1 MSSDSIPS
9 SWQFHTLWRDAE
21 FTLYRVSAQ
30 EGERPKL
37 ARAPSEDLPD
47 AAGLARLEHEYALRD
62 KLDPQWAVC
71 PLALTR
77 KDGRPMLLLADP
89 GGEPLDNLLGAPMA
103 PGQFLPI
110 ACALAAAL
118 AQLHQR
124 GIVHKDIKPANAVV
138 DVDGGAARWTG
149 FGIAS
154 VQPRERQPLARPEDV
169 AGTLAY
175 MAPEQTGRM
184 NRSIDLR
191 SDLYGLGV
199 SCYRMLT
206 GELPFTATDPM
217 ELFHCHLAR
226 EATPPAE
233 RVPGLPAALSAIVMK
248 LLAKAAEERYQ
259 TASGLDADLRHCLSQ
274 WRAQGRID
282 AFPLGAHDASA
293 ELLIPEKL
301 YGREAQ
307 TGALVAAFERVATGG
322 APELVLVSGYA
333 GVGKSALVGELH
345 KVLVP
350 RRAMFA
356 TGKFDRYQRDIPYG
370 TLSQACRALV
380 QQLLG
385 RSEADVAQW
394 REALQA
400 ALGAN
405 GQLVVKLVPEL
416 ELLIGPQPPVHEL
429 PQQDAHHRFQS
440 VVLRFLGVFAQA
452 QHPLVLFLD
461 DLQWLDTAT
470 LELLEQLLTQPELR
484 HLLLIGAY
492 RDNEV
497 DALHPLMRTLE
508 AMRRTRQESRQA
520 AGQTPRETPRHDI
533 VLAPLAL
540 DDVAHLLA
548 DALHSAREAVAPL
561 AALVHA
567 KTDGNPFFT
576 IQFIAALADEGLLA
590 FDPAGVCW
598 RWDIARI
605 RAKGY
610 TDNVADLMLGKLHRL
625 APAAQALLTLLAC
638 LGSKASTA
646 DLALLHD
653 AAPAAVHAA
662 LAEAVRSGCVFR
674 SEDGY
679 VFLHDRVREA
689 AYSLVAPG
697 ERAVQH
703 LRIGRLLAAR
713 APPRALEQH
722 IFEIANQFNRG
733 AGLIDTV
740 EERERLAELNLMAG
754 RRAQEATAYA
764 AALGFLAAG
773 CALLA
778 PDSWERRYPLN
789 FALALHL
796 AECEY
801 LTGDLASA
809 EQRLSQLGER
819 AANRADLAAVTCA
832 RVNLF
837 TTLDRSDRAVEAG
850 LDYLRRVGLPWTPH
864 PAPDQVEREFARI
877 WQQVGERPI
886 EELVDLPL
894 MRNPD
899 EQATMDVLTTILP
912 PALFTDENLLGMVVG
927 RIANLSLE
935 HGHSDGSSLGY
946 CWLGMFLGP
955 RFGDYQ
961 AGFRFAKLGLDLV
974 DQHGLGRFK
983 ARVYVHFGN
992 VVTPWSQPFQSG
1004 RAWVRRA
1011 FDVAN
1016 ENGDLTFALYS
1027 CNHLVSN
1034 LLACGEALE
1043 EVEREAGHGLEF
1055 ARAAGFGLVVDILTG
1070 QLQLIRALRGA
1081 TDDFASLNGA
1091 GFDEPRFEAHLEADP
1106 RLAIAACWYWIRKLQ
1121 ARYFA
1126 GDYAAAVAAA
1136 GKAEPL
1142 LWTSPSHIEVAE
1154 YHFYAA
1160 LARAAHYEQASR
1172 EERAR
1177 HLTALDAHRR
1187 QLEEWRR
1194 SCPENFANRAALVG
1208 AELAR
1213 IEGHELDAM
1222 RLYEQ
1227 AVRSARDHGL
1237 VHNEALAY
1245 ERAAAFYR
1253 ARGFELVADTYLR
1266 QAHDGYARWG
1276 AAGKL
1281 RQLEARHG
1289 QLQAGPEAPPAAPLA
1304 QLDML
1309 SVAKATQAI
1318 SGRIVLD
1325 ELVDTLMR
1333 IVLENA
1339 GAQSGALLLVR
1350 DGQLALV
1357 ADTQVAQQDVQVR
1370 LHREAGQADMDL
1382 PETILN
1388 YVRRSGET
1396 VLLADAAAMHPYAGD
1411 AYFSRHRPKSVLC
1424 LPIVRQGALIGLLYL
1439 ENSLLTHAFT
1449 PARVTVL
1456 ELLAC
1461 QAAISLENAQL
1472 YTDLREREARIRRL
1486 VEANIIGIFFWDVR
1500 GGISDANDAFL
1511 DMLGYSRADLAA
1523 GKLSWSGV
1531 TPSEYG
1537 ELDRLKVTQLSTV
1550 GTCTQYEKEFIRKD
1564 GTRMPA
1570 LVGGTLLEGSREQGL
1585 AFVLDLTERRQAEA
1599 ERAAR
1604 KSADA
1609 ANAAKSAFLSSMS
1622 HELRSPL
1629 NTLLGFARLMER
1641 RPALPDETR
1650 ADLAIILRSGEH
1662 LRALINQVLDLAKI
1676 EAGRLVLDITDFD
1689 LHAVLDEL
1697 EDMFAFKAEA
1707 RGLSL
1712 RFALEGVPQFVRGDT
1727 LKLRQVLINL
1737 LDNALKFTE
1746 HGEVVLRVHPEP
1758 GDGRL
1763 AFAVADTGIGI
1774 VAAELGQLGTAFV
1787 RAGGAQRE
1795 GTGLGLAISR
1805 NFVHLMGGELRLAS
1819 EPGHGTCASFSVDLP
1834 PVSAEAASPDPLPR
1848 RVVALAAGQPRYRVM
1863 VVDDRAEARQ
1873 LLRRLLAPLGFE
1885 VREACDGRQAV
1896 ELWRAW
1902 PAHLIWMDMRMPVMD
1917 GRAATRCIKAS
1928 PNGGATVI
1936 IALTASSFEDERADI
1951 LAAGCDDFLRKPF
1964 HESDLFALMQ
1974 KHLGVTFVHQEEGE
1988 GGAAAP
1994 KLDAGALAVLP
2005 AAQRLALE
2013 QGLVQLDTAAVEA
2026 VIAEVGDPSLARAL
2040 ATLASEFQY
2049 TQILRLLQGENL
2061 KELP

>member
-1 MSSDSIPS
+1 MASNSIPS
-9 SWQFHTLWRDAE
+9 SWQFDTVWRDAE
-21 FTLYRVSAQ
+21 YTLHRVRAPD
-30 EGERPKL
+30 GAKPKL
-37 ARAPSEDLPD
+37 ARTLISDAPG
-47 AAGLARLEHEYALRD
+47 AAGLTRLEHEYALRE

-71 PLALTR
+71 PLALMR
-77 KDGRPMLLLADP
+77 KDDRPLLLLADP
-89 GGEPLDNLLGAPMA
+89 GGEPLDNLLGAPME
-103 PGQFLPI
+103 PGLFLRI
-110 ACALAAAL
+110 ASALAAAL

-124 GIVHKDIKPANAVV
+124 GIVHKDIKPANAL
-138 DVDGGAARWTG
+138 VDGDAGTARWMG
-149 FGIAS
+149 FGVAI

-184 NRSIDLR
+184 NRSIDAR

-199 SCYRMLT
+199 TFYRMLT

-226 EATPPAE
+226 QATPPAG
-233 RVPGLPAALSAIVMK
+233 RVPGLPDPLSAIVMK
-248 LLAKAAEERYQ
+248 LLSKAAEERYQ
-259 TASGLDADLRHCLSQ
+259 SAAGLDADLRHCLSQ
-274 WRAQGRID
+274 WRAQGRVD
-282 AFPLGAHDASA
+282 PFPLGAHDASA
-293 ELLIPEKL
+293 QLLIPEKL
-301 YGREAQ
+301 YGREARID
-307 TGALVAAFERVATGG
+307 ALMAAFERVATGG

-333 GVGKSALVGELH
+333 GIGKSSLVGELH

-350 RRAMFA
+350 RRALFA
-356 TGKFDRYQRDIPYG
+356 TGKFDQYQRDIPYA
-370 TLSQACRALV
+370 TLTQAFRALV
-380 QQLLG
+380 HQLLG
-385 RSEADVAQW
+385 RSETELARW
-394 REALQA
+394 RGTLQA
-400 ALGAN
+400 ALGVN

-416 ELLIGPQPPVHEL
+416 ELLIGPQPPVQEL
-429 PQQDAHHRFQS
+429 PQQDAHRRFQT
-440 VVLRFLGVFAQA
+440 VVLRFLGVFAQPR
-452 QHPLVLFLD
+452 HPLVLFLD

-470 LELLEQLLTQPELR
+470 LELLEQLVTQPELR
-484 HLLLIGAY
+484 YLLLIGAY

-497 DALHPLMRTLE
+497 DQLHPLMRTLD
-508 AMRRTRQESRQA
+508 AMRR
-520 AGQTPRETPRHDI
+520 AGQVPRHDI

-540 DDVAHLLA
+540 GDVAQLLA
-548 DALHSAREAVAPL
+548 DTLHCARQPVEPL

-590 FDPAGVCW
+590 FDPAGACW
-598 RWDIARI
+598 RWDVARI

-610 TDNVADLMLGKLHRL
+610 TDNVVDLMLGKLHRL
-625 APAAQALLTLLAC
+625 APATQALLTLLAC
-638 LGSKASTA
+638 LGSGAATA
-646 DLALLHD
+646 DLSLLHG
-653 AAPAAVHAA
+653 AAPAAIHAT
-662 LAEAVRSGCVFR
+662 LAEALRSGCVFR
-674 SEDGY
+674 SEDSY
-679 VFLHDRVREA
+679 VFVHDRVREA

-713 APPRALEQH
+713 TPPQELEQH

-733 AGLIDTV
+733 AGLIDTL

-754 RRAQEATAYA
+754 RRAQDATAYA
-764 AALGFLAAG
+764 AALGFLRAG

-778 PDSWERRYPLN
+778 PDSWERRYPLR

-801 LTGDLASA
+801 LTGDLAAA
-809 EQRLSQLGER
+809 EQGLSLLGER
-819 AANRADLAAVTCA
+819 AASRADLAAVTCA
-832 RVNLF
+832 RVNLY

-850 LDYLRRVGLPWTPH
+850 LDYLRRVGVPWAPH
-864 PAPDQVEREFARI
+864 PAPDEVQREFARI
-877 WQQVGERPI
+877 WRQVGDRPI
-886 EELVDLPL
+886 EELVDLPP
-894 MRNPD
+894 MRDPD
-899 EQATMDVLTTILP
+899 QQATMDVLTTILP

-946 CWLGMFLGP
+946 SWLGMFLGP

-974 DQHGLGRFK
+974 EQRGLGRFK

-992 VVTPWSQPFQSG
+992 VVAPWSQPFQSG

-1016 ENGDLTFALYS
+1016 DNGDLTFALYS
-1027 CNHLVSN
+1027 CNHLVTN
-1034 LLACGEALE
+1034 LLACGEPLE
-1043 EVEREAGHGLEF
+1043 EIQREAEHGLEF
-1055 ARAAGFGLVVDILTG
+1055 ARKARFGLVFDILTG
-1070 QLQLIRALRGA
+1070 QSQLIRALRGV
-1081 TDDFASLNGA
+1081 TPDFASLNDA
-1091 GFDEPRFEAHLEADP
+1091 GFDEERFERHLEADP

-1121 ARYFA
+1121 ARCFA
-1126 GDYAAAVAAA
+1126 GDYDAAVAAA
-1136 GKAEPL
+1136 CKAERL

-1160 LARAAHYEQASR
+1160 LARAAHYDQAGR

-1177 HLTALDAHRR
+1177 HLSALAAHRR

-1213 IEGHELDAM
+1213 IEGRELDAM
-1222 RLYEQ
+1222 RLYEE
-1227 AVRSARDHGL
+1227 AVRAARDNGL
-1237 VHNEALAY
+1237 VHNQALAY

-1266 QAHDGYARWG
+1266 QARDCYARWG
-1276 AAGKL
+1276 AAGKV

-1289 QLQAGPEAPPAAPLA
+1289 QLQARPEAPPAAPLA

-1339 GAQSGALLLVR
+1339 GAQSCSMLLVR
-1350 DGQLALV
+1350 DGKLVLV
-1357 ADTQVAQQDVQVR
+1357 ADTQVARRDLSVR
-1370 LHREAGQADMDL
+1370 LHRGAGQAPADL
-1382 PETILN
+1382 PETMLN
-1388 YVRRSGET
+1388 YVRRSGDT
-1396 VLLADAAAMHPYAGD
+1396 VLLADAAALHPYAGD

-1424 LPIVRQGALIGLLYL
+1424 LPIVRQGAPIGLLYL
-1439 ENSLLTHAFT
+1439 ENNLVTHAFT

-1500 GGISDANDAFL
+1500 GAINDANDAFL
-1511 DMLGYSRADLAA
+1511 DMVGYSRQDLAA
-1523 GKLSWSGV
+1523 GKLSWSGL
-1531 TPSEYG
+1531 TPGEYG
-1537 ELDRLKVTQLSTV
+1537 ELDRLKVAQLSTV
-1550 GTCTQYEKEFIRKD
+1550 GTCAQYEKEFIRKD
-1564 GTRMPA
+1564 GGRVPV
-1570 LVGGTLLEGSREQGL
+1570 LIGGTMLEGSLEQGL

-1641 RPALPDETR
+1641 QPALPDETR
-1650 ADLAIILRSGEH
+1650 EDLAIILRSGEH

-1676 EAGRLVLDITDFD
+1676 EAGRVVLNVADFN
-1689 LHAVLDEL
+1689 LHAMLDEL

-1707 RGLSL
+1707 RDLSL
-1712 RFALEGVPQFVRGDT
+1712 RFELDSVPHFVRGDP

-1746 HGEVVLRVHPEP
+1746 HGQVALRVHPQP
-1758 GDGRL
+1758 QDGRL
-1763 AFAVADTGIGI
+1763 AFAVVDTGIGI
-1774 VAAELGQLGTAFV
+1774 SAAELGQLGTAFV

-1805 NFVHLMGGELRLAS
+1805 NFVRLMGGELRMAS
-1819 EPGHGTCASFSVDLP
+1819 QPGHGTSASFSIELP
-1834 PVSAEAASPDPLPR
+1834 AVSAEAVSVDPLPR
-1848 RVVALAAGQPRYRVM
+1848 RVVALAPGQPRYRIL
-1863 VVDDRAEARQ
+1863 VVDDRGEARQ
-1873 LLRRLLAPLGFE
+1873 LLKRLLTPLGFE
-1885 VREACDGRQAV
+1885 VREACNGQEAV
-1896 ELWRAW
+1896 EQWRDW
-1902 PAHLIWMDMRMPVMD
+1902 PAHLIWMDMRMPIMD
-1917 GRAATRCIKAS
+1917 GRAATRRIKAS

-1936 IALTASSFEDERADI
+1936 IALTASSFEEERADI

-1974 KHLGVTFVHQEEGE
+1974 KHLGVNFLYLEE
-1988 GGAAAP
+1988 GGAGAAAATN
-1994 KLDAGALAVLP
+1994 LDAEALAAQP
-2005 AAQRLALE
+2005 AALRNALE
-2013 QGLVQLDTAAVEA
+2013 QALVQLDTAAVTA
-2026 VIAEVGDPSLARAL
+2026 AIAEIGDASLAHAL
-2040 ATLASEFQY
+2040 ATLANEFQY
-2049 TQILRLLQGENL
+2049 TQILRLLQGANQ

>member
-1 MSSDSIPS
+1 MSSDFIS
-9 SWQFHTLWRDAE
+9 SSCQFDTLWRDAE
-21 FTLYRVSAQ
+21 FTLYRVSAPD
-30 EGERPKL
+30 GEKPRL
-37 ARAPSEDLPD
+37 AKTPSAGTPD
-47 AAGLARLEHEYALRD
+47 AAALARLEREYALRD
-62 KLDPQWAVC
+62 KLDPQWAVR
-71 PLALTR
+71 PLAQTCR
-77 KDGRPMLLLADP
+77 DERPMLLLADP
-89 GGEPLDNLLGAPMA
+89 GGEPLDNLLGAPMV
-103 PGQFLPI
+103 PGRFLPI
-110 ACALAAAL
+110 ASALAAAL
-118 AQLHQR
+118 SQVHQR
-124 GIVHKDIKPANAVV
+124 GIVHKDIKPAHALV
-138 DVDGGAARWTG
+138 DVDGGAARWMG

-199 SCYRMLT
+199 IFYQMLT

-226 EATPPAE
+226 QATPPAE

-248 LLAKAAEERYQ
+248 LLSKAAEERYQ
-259 TASGLDADLRHCLSQ
+259 TAAGLDADLRLCLLQ

-307 TGALVAAFERVATGG
+307 AGALAAAFERVATGG

-345 KVLVP
+345 KALLP
-350 RRAMFA
+350 RRALFA
-356 TGKFDRYQRDIPYG
+356 TGKFDQYQRDIPYV

-385 RSEADVAQW
+385 QGEAEVAQW

-400 ALGAN
+400 ALGAS
-405 GQLVVKLVPEL
+405 GQLVVQLVPEL
-416 ELLIGPQPPVHEL
+416 ELLIGPQPPVQEL
-429 PQQDAHHRFQS
+429 PQQDAHQRFQT
-440 VVLRFLGVFAQA
+440 VVLRFLGTFAQA

-470 LELLEQLLTQPELR
+470 LELLEQLLTQPELH

-508 AMRRTRQESRQA
+508 AMRRTRQQ
-520 AGQTPRETPRHDI
+520 PRHASRPIPRLDI

-540 DDVAHLLA
+540 DDVARLLA
-548 DALHSAREAVAPL
+548 DTLHSAQHVVAPL
-561 AALVHA
+561 AALVHT

-590 FDPAGVCW
+590 FDPAGACW

-638 LGSKASTA
+638 LGSRASTA

-662 LAEAVRSGCVFR
+662 LADAVRSGCVFR
-674 SEDGY
+674 SEDSY

-689 AYSLVAPG
+689 AYGLVGAG

-713 APPRALEQH
+713 APPRELELH

-733 AGLIDTV
+733 ADLIDTL

-754 RRAQEATAYA
+754 RRARDATAYA

-778 PDSWERRYPLN
+778 PDSWERRYPLS
-789 FALALHL
+789 FALGLHL

-801 LTGDLASA
+801 LTGDLAAA
-809 EQRLSQLGER
+809 ERRLSQLGER

-850 LDYLRRVGLPWTPH
+850 LDYLRRVGLPWTTH
-864 PAPDQVEREFARI
+864 PDPDQVEREFARI
-877 WQQVGERPI
+877 WQQVGERSI
-886 EELVDLPL
+886 EELVDLPP
-894 MRNPD
+894 MRNPG

-961 AGFRFAKLGLDLV
+961 AGFRFAKLGLELV
-974 DQHGLGRFK
+974 DQRGLGRYK

-992 VVTPWSQPFQSG
+992 VVTPWSEPFQSG
-1004 RAWVRRA
+1004 RAWVLRA

-1027 CNHLVSN
+1027 CNHLVTN
-1034 LLACGEALE
+1034 LLACGEPLDE
-1043 EVEREAGHGLEF
+1043 IERKAEHGLEF
-1055 ARAAGFGLVVDILTG
+1055 ARQAGFGLVADILTG

-1081 TDDFASLNGA
+1081 PDDF
-1091 GFDEPRFEAHLEADP
+1091 DEERFEGHLQADP

-1136 GKAEPL
+1136 RHAEPL

-1160 LARAAHYEQASR
+1160 LAGAAHYEQASR

-1213 IEGHELDAM
+1213 IEGRELDAM
-1222 RLYEQ
+1222 RLYEE
-1227 AVRSARDHGL
+1227 AVRSARDNGL
-1237 VHNEALAY
+1237 VHNQALAY

-1266 QAHDGYARWG
+1266 QAHEGYARWG
-1276 AAGKL
+1276 AAGKV
-1281 RQLEARHG
+1281 RQLEARHQ
-1289 QLQAGPEAPPAAPLA
+1289 QLQARPEAPPAAPLA

-1339 GAQSGALLLVR
+1339 GAQSGAMLLVR

-1370 LHREAGQADMDL
+1370 LYRGAGEATADL

-1388 YVRRSGET
+1388 YVRRSGEA
-1396 VLLADAAAMHPYAGD
+1396 VLLADAAAMHPYAAD

-1439 ENSLLTHAFT
+1439 ENNLLTHAFT

-1486 VEANIIGIFFWDVR
+1486 VEANIIGIFFWDVH
-1500 GGISDANDAFL
+1500 GGINDANDAFL
-1511 DMLGYSRADLAA
+1511 GMVGYSRADLAA
-1523 GKLSWSGV
+1523 GKLSWSGL
-1531 TPSEYG
+1531 TPSEYS

-1550 GTCTQYEKEFIRKD
+1550 GSCTQYEKEFIRKD

-1570 LVGGTLLEGSREQGL
+1570 LIGGTLLEGSREQGL

-1641 RPALPDETR
+1641 RPALPEESR

-1676 EAGRLVLDITDFD
+1676 EAGRVVLNVTDFD
-1689 LHAVLDEL
+1689 LHAMLDEL

-1712 RFALEGVPQFVRGDT
+1712 RFELDSMPHFVRGDP

-1746 HGEVVLRVHPEP
+1746 HGQVALRVHAEQE
-1758 GDGRL
+1758 GGRL
-1763 AFAVADTGIGI
+1763 AFAVVDTGAGI
-1774 VAAELGQLGTAFV
+1774 SAAELGQLGTAFV

-1795 GTGLGLAISR
+1795 GTGLGLAITR
-1805 NFVHLMGGELRLAS
+1805 NFVRLMGGELQLAS
-1819 EPGHGTCASFSVDLP
+1819 QLGHGTSASFSVELP
-1834 PVSAEAASPDPLPR
+1834 VVSAETALVDPLPR
-1848 RVVALAAGQPRYRVM
+1848 RVVALAPGQPRYRVM
-1863 VVDDRAEARQ
+1863 VVDDRGEARQ
-1873 LLRRLLAPLGFE
+1873 LLKRLLTPLGFD
-1885 VREACDGRQAV
+1885 VREACNGQEAV
-1896 ELWRAW
+1896 ELWRTW
-1902 PAHLIWMDMRMPVMD
+1902 PAQLIWMDMRMPVMD
-1917 GRAATRCIKAS
+1917 GRAATRCIKS
-1928 PNGGATVI
+1928 SSNGGATVI

-1964 HESDLFALMQ
+1964 HESELFALMQ
-1974 KHLGVTFVHQEEGE
+1974 KHLGVRFIYQEEGG

-1994 KLDAGALAVLP
+1994 TLDAEALAVLP
-2005 AAQRLALE
+2005 AAQREALE
-2013 QGLVQLDTAAVEA
+2013 QALVQLDTAAVTA
-2026 VIAEVGDPSLARAL
+2026 AIAAVGDPSLAHAL
-2040 ATLASEFQY
+2040 ATLANEFQY
-2049 TQILRLLQGENL
+2049 TQILRLLQGTNQ